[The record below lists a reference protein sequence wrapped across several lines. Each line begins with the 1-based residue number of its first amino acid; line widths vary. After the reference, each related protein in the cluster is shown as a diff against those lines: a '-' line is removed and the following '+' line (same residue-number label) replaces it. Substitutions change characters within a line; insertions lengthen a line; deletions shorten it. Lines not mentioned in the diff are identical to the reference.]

1 MSGVVQYSSLG
12 QPDRFQELGAGGE
25 GRVLALPGRQDVVF
39 KEFFSGASTVPNLT
53 ALERLVAV
61 RDSWTPDE
69 KSWMNERSV
78 WPTSAVVDGNR
89 LRGLL
94 MPRIPGVY
102 YRQHG
107 IRGNPRRVPCEWN
120 YLALRGRFKNN
131 PNIVSDVPQL
141 SVHEALELVLDLAKT
156 IHLLHRYNIV
166 LGDVSGRNL
175 LWSDRPT
182 PRVMVIDNDGFRFVG
197 SGGVASPKQSP
208 DWEDP
213 FLKGQATS
221 HESDV
226 FKLALAA
233 FRGIWSAGTDKPSP
247 TSLRS
252 REAQS
257 VPPEVVGLIER
268 STQGSHRPSAAD
280 WVSVLSPLVSLR
292 GRPSIALG
300 ATSPA
305 VGVNSQV
312 RQPQVNGPGRPVIP
326 VRRNPTTS

>member
-1 MSGVVQYSSLG
+1 MSGIVQYSSLG
-12 QPDRFQELGAGGE
+12 QPSRFQELGAGGE

-39 KEFFSGASTVPNLT
+39 KEYFPGATTVPNQQ
-53 ALERLVAV
+53 ALDRLIAV
-61 RDSWTPDE
+61 RDSWTSDE
-69 KSWMNERSV
+69 KAWMNERSV
-78 WPTSAVVDGNR
+78 WPTAAVIDGNR

-120 YLALRGRFKNN
+120 YLALRGRFKSN
-131 PNIVSDVPQL
+131 PNIVSEVPQL
-141 SVHEALELVLDLAKT
+141 GVDEAIDLVLDLART

-182 PRVMVIDNDGFRFVG
+182 PRVMVIDNDGFRFIG

-213 FLKGQATS
+213 FLKGKATS
-221 HESDV
+221 HDSDI

-247 TSLRS
+247 AILHSTH
-252 REAQS
+252 AQS
-257 VPPEVVGLIER
+257 IPREIVGLIER
-268 STQGSHRPSAAD
+268 STNESSRPTAAD
-280 WVSVLSPLVSLR
+280 WVGILAPLAALK
-292 GRPSIALG
+292 GRPSISLTPAAPVAG
-300 ATSPA
+300 VSPPLRQH
-305 VGVNSQV
+305 QV
-312 RQPQVNGPGRPVIP
+312 VESSRPVIP